1 MMNNEELINRLE
13 AIEDEINKI
22 SSRLLS
28 FQKHVSDR
36 MLYNRLEALE
46 KIGKLEQVFNPNI
59 IDNNTKE
66 K

>member
-13 AIEDEINKI
+13 AIEDETNKI